1 MGSVSPNYA
10 AAQAGGRRLI
20 DENGEFWPLHAPEL
34 RARLGVN
41 LPDDSLIDYLLL
53 NLGWIEIS
61 ANQTRSSVR
70 CRPRVISDRG
80 LASLLY
86 GLYDAASPRILLSVF
101 GTDWQHSIHRAV
113 PAVATIIGG
122 MQASRAVVQPH
133 EMGALLNRQIVPS
146 ASPLFSA
153 YTSVIDRLEGAARLD
168 DIRAPLDT
176 AFGGRWCVCH
186 VEAPDVIIDHV
197 GQGFTLFNPAWH
209 HQAIGPTLG
218 SYADAAYGA
227 WIASQRLEIA
237 NSRKA
242 VFDQVD
248 AIVNFPRLGE
258 TRLRYARA
266 TFPMALADGAQYI
279 VSAAAS
285 DSAINL
291 RN

>member
-10 AAQAGGRRLI
+10 AAQALGRRLI
-20 DENGEFWPLHAPEL
+20 DDTGEFWPLHAPEI
-34 RARLGVN
+34 RTRLGVN
-41 LPDDSLIDYLLL
+41 LPDDSLIEYLLL

-61 ANQTRSSVR
+61 SSPTRSSVR
-70 CRPRVISDRG
+70 CRPRVITDRA

-86 GLYDAASPRILLSVF
+86 VLFDAGSPRILLSVF
-101 GTDWQHSIHRAV
+101 GADWQHSIHRAM
-113 PAVATIIGG
+113 PSVATIIGG
-122 MQASRAVVQPH
+122 MQASRVTVKPH
-133 EMGALLNRQIVPS
+133 ELGALLNRQIAPS

-153 YTSVIDRLEGAARLD
+153 YTSVINRLEGAAQLN
-168 DIRAPLDT
+168 DIRAPLDH

-186 VEAPDVIIDHV
+186 VEAPDVIVDHV

-209 HQAIGPTLG
+209 QKAIGPTLDR
-218 SYADAAYGA
+218 YADPTYGA
-227 WIASQRLEIA
+227 WIAAQRLEIA
-237 NSRKA
+237 ASRQT

-248 AIVNFPRLGE
+248 AIVNFPQLGE

-266 TFPMALADGAQYI
+266 TFPVALADGAQFI

>member
-1 MGSVSPNYA
+1 MGSVSPNFA
-10 AAQAGGRRLI
+10 AKQVVGRRLI
-20 DENGEFWPLHAPEL
+20 DDNGECWPLHATEL
-34 RARLGVN
+34 RARLNVN

-53 NLGWIEIS
+53 NLGWIEVAS
-61 ANQTRSSVR
+61 GPGRASVR
-70 CRPRVISDRG
+70 CRPRVVSDRG

-86 GLYDAASPRILLSVF
+86 MLPG
-101 GTDWQHSIHRAV
+101 
-113 PAVATIIGG
+113 VATIIGG
-122 MQASRAVVQPH
+122 MQAGQQLPQQS
-133 EMGALLNRQIVPS
+133 LLNRRIAPT

-153 YTSVIDRLEGAARLD
+153 YSAVVPQLTGAIGLD
-168 DIRAPLDT
+168 EIKAPLDT

-186 VEAPDVIIDHV
+186 VEAPDVIVDRV

-209 HQAIGPTLG
+209 QQALGPTLG
-218 SYADAAYGA
+218 AYADPAYGA

-237 NSRKA
+237 TSRTT

-248 AIVNFPRLGE
+248 AIVHFPRLGE

-266 TFPMALADGAQYI
+266 TFPITLADGAQFI